1 MRFARAWPV
10 AAKRSRWPNWLAR
23 CLAPGVL
30 VVALAG
36 LAPAAMA
43 LDGAALDELLR
54 RADTIKSANYTEF
67 STLVDQLAPDSERM
81 STEQR
86 QFFQYLQAWKAAYVA
101 DYDFAVPVLKGVFD
115 ESTDSAL
122 RVRAAASLVN
132 VFSISRR
139 YEEAFQY
146 LSRLTEMLPSVKD
159 RAAREFGL
167 LGAALLHN
175 EVGRYELGLGYAEQL
190 LKESDGGR
198 NYCIGQQMKLQALYK
213 LHRLAP
219 TGSEVQD
226 GIDACVRR
234 KEYVFADLIRTYVAR
249 IRIEGSQFADAIA
262 LLRAHYDEVQE
273 THYPRLISE
282 YDALLAQAHW
292 EMGDRAN
299 ARRYAQRAIERGVQ
313 KELTEPL
320 VAAYRLLYLIAKQEG
335 DVRTSLD
342 FHEKYAAAD
351 KRYLDDVGA
360 RELAFQM
367 ATHEATANRLQIDAL
382 AKQNQV
388 LQLQRALGDKAVENG
403 RLYIVLLV
411 STLIFMAAL
420 VYRTKR
426 LQLHFKRLSQRDG
439 LTGIFNRHHFIERAE
454 IALED
459 CRKMGQSACV
469 LLFDVDHFK
478 AVNDKF
484 GHAAGDAVLAAATA
498 ACKDKLDGNDI
509 FGRLGGEEFG
519 ILISDAT
526 IEDGHR
532 RAEQLRAVLADMPTR
547 SGEAAI
553 HISASFGVAA
563 TGQSGFE
570 LRQLMAD
577 ADAALYRAKNA
588 GRNRVVVFA
597 STEPY
602 VVLN

>member
-1 MRFARAWPV
+1 
-10 AAKRSRWPNWLAR
+10 
-23 CLAPGVL
+23 
-30 VVALAG
+30 
-36 LAPAAMA
+36 
-43 LDGAALDELLR
+43 
-54 RADTIKSANYTEF
+54 
-67 STLVDQLAPDSERM
+67 
-81 STEQR
+81 
-86 QFFQYLQAWKAAYVA
+86 
-101 DYDFAVPVLKGVFD
+101 
-115 ESTDSAL
+115 
-122 RVRAAASLVN
+122 
-132 VFSISRR
+132 
-139 YEEAFQY
+139 
-146 LSRLTEMLPSVKD
+146 
-159 RAAREFGL
+159 
-167 LGAALLHN
+167 
-175 EVGRYELGLGYAEQL
+175 
-190 LKESDGGR
+190 
-198 NYCIGQQMKLQALYK
+198 
-213 LHRLAP
+213 
-219 TGSEVQD
+219 
-226 GIDACVRR
+226 
-234 KEYVFADLIRTYVAR
+234 
-249 IRIEGSQFADAIA
+249 
-262 LLRAHYDEVQE
+262 
-273 THYPRLISE
+273 
-282 YDALLAQAHW
+282 
-292 EMGDRAN
+292 
-299 ARRYAQRAIERGVQ
+299 VQ

-342 FHEKYAAAD
+342 YHEKYAAAD
-351 KRYLDDVGA
+351 KRYLDDIGA

-454 IALED
+454 IALDD

-484 GHAAGDAVLAAATA
+484 GHAAGDAVLAAAAA
-498 ACKDKLDGNDI
+498 ACKSKLDVGDI

-563 TGQSGFE
+563 STQSGFE